1 VLSVEYLAGF
11 VDGEG
16 HLSIARIARRDRPHE
31 YCARVSITN
40 ANRPILDRIQRFSGG
55 IFVSVGPRSPGW
67 KPQYALVWTNA
78 AAARLLTKVSP
89 FLRVESKQAAAL
101 REFVFHVRGSRRRRD
116 RLGRLLSLSG
126 RELIIRDT
134 FYRRLKLLNKRG
146 SVSVSRGHDNTARK
160 SESRTIS
167 SEYLAGFIDAE
178 GCLMIAR
185 SESRR
190 HRGLQYRARVC
201 VSNTDRVILE
211 DLQRA
216 FGGILVNQ
224 PAAKIGWKHAYQLV
238 WSDRMVEQLL
248 LSALPYLQVKRRQA
262 VVLLQFIKYK
272 KRTRQGR
279 NANGFAPL
287 PRRVVATRE
296 ALCRRMKE
304 LNAKGQRLGATKRQA
319 REVVVGQAR
328 RP

>member
-1 VLSVEYLAGF
+1 MLSVEYLSGF
-11 VDGEG
+11 IDGEG

-40 ANRPILDRIQRFSGG
+40 TNRPILNQIQRFSGG

-78 AAARLLTKVSP
+78 AVERLLTKVSP
-89 FLRVESKQAAAL
+89 FLRVKSKQAAAL
-101 REFVFHVRGSRRRRD
+101 REFVFHVRGSCRRRD

-126 RELIIRDT
+126 RELIIRDA
-134 FYRRLKLLNKRG
+134 FYRRLKLLNQRG
-146 SVSVSRGHDNTARK
+146 SVSRGHDNTARK

-248 LSALPYLQVKRRQA
+248 FSALPSLRVKRRQA
-262 VVLLQFIKYK
+262 VVLLQFIKHK
-272 KRTRQGR
+272 QRTRQGR
-279 NANGFAPL
+279 DANGFALL

-296 ALCRRMKE
+296 ALYRRMKE
-304 LNAKGQRLGATKRQA
+304 LNAKGQRLLRHKRQA
-319 REVVVGQAR
+319 REVIVGQAR